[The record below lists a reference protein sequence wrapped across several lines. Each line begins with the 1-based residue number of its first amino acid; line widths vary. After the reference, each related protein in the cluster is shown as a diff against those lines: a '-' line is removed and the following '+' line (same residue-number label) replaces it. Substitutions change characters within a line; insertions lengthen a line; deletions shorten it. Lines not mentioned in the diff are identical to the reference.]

1 MFCNFRFLSG
11 KKAMS
16 EVPCRRC
23 DGSAT
28 IACMACMI
36 PLCKFC
42 SDRHSIHRRYRKHLR
57 GSLEELRKRLVS
69 EKRFVDILVEEKEK
83 RDEIKTRRFKD
94 ALEKLRTKV
103 AREKALR
110 NDKRRIRDLE
120 STKQVSIAL
129 RTCSLSFSHTH
140 THIHTYTQHLSRQ
153 WKKIR
158 R

>member
-1 MFCNFRFLSG
+1 
-11 KKAMS
+11 MS

-69 EKRFVDILVEEKEK
+69 EKRFVKKRFVDILVEEKEK